1 MSNINTTVEQSAKTQ
16 RVELLDCGQ
25 ASKMTKGF
33 IFFLMIEL
41 SVPPLDR
48 QLIM

>member
-1 MSNINTTVEQSAKTQ
+1 VSNINTTAEQSAKTQ

-33 IFFLMIEL
+33 AFFLLFEV
-41 SVPPLDR
+41 SWPPYDR
-48 QLIM
+48 QLII